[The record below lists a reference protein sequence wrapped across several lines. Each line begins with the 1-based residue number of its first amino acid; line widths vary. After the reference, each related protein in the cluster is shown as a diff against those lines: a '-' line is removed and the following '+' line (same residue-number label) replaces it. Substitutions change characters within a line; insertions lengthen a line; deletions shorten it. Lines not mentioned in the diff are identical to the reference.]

1 MHRAVLVSR
10 PMHILLLGA
19 GGFIG
24 RHLLSELL
32 ASGHRV
38 RAVARDVTALRDMEP
53 GAEWVAL
60 NLARATDAQ
69 DWIPHLA
76 GIDCVV
82 NAAGVLRGPELEAV
96 HVAMPRALH
105 AACKKA
111 EVRRVVLISAVS
123 ARAGVATG
131 YARTKLEGEA
141 ALRSSGLRWTILRPS
156 LVIAEG
162 SYGGTSLLR
171 GLAALPLFQPLAG
184 DGSFAFSPIHADDL
198 ARAVRLACEDLW
210 FVDTTLEPAG
220 PETLTLRELM
230 TRYRSWLGFG
240 PARFVS
246 IPMPVMRA
254 LGRIGD
260 FAGSGPVSTAS
271 LAQIAAGNA
280 ADGDAFA
287 RAVQFRPRS
296 VANAMRD
303 RAAGVQDRW
312 HARLFFLAPAIRLGL
327 ALIWLASALLGLFA
341 GRARTLEML
350 AAIGAPQ
357 SLAFPLQLGT
367 ALLDLAI
374 AALVL
379 RDSRARTATPIQVAV
394 VLSYTLGLTLA
405 LPSLWTDPL
414 GPLLKNLPI
423 LLLILVHGAIGD
435 RR

>member
-1 MHRAVLVSR
+1 MR
-10 PMHILLLGA
+10 ILLLGA

-24 RHLLSELL
+24 RHILSELL
-32 ASGHRV
+32 ASGHNV
-38 RAVARDVTALRDMEP
+38 RAVARDVVSLREMEP

-60 NLARATDAQ
+60 DLAQATGAR
-69 DWIPHLA
+69 DWFPHLD

-82 NAAGVLRGPELEAV
+82 NAAGVLRGPEMEAV
-96 HVAMPRALH
+96 HVAMPKALH

-111 EVRRVVLISAVS
+111 EVGRVILISAVS
-123 ARAGVATG
+123 ARADVATG

-171 GLAALPLFQPLAG
+171 GLSALPIAQPLAG

-198 ARAVRLACEDLW
+198 ARAVRLTCEDLW
-210 FVDTTLEPAG
+210 FVNMTLEPAG

-240 PARFVS
+240 PARLVS
-246 IPMPVMRA
+246 IPIPVMRM

-260 FAGSGPVSTAS
+260 LAGSGPVSTTS
-271 LAQIAAGNA
+271 LEQIVVGNA
-280 ADGDAFA
+280 ADGEAFA
-287 RAVQFRPRS
+287 QAVQFRPRS

-312 HARLFFLAPAIRLGL
+312 HARLFFLAPAIRWGL
-327 ALIWLASALLGLFA
+327 ALLWFASALLGLFA
-341 GRARTLEML
+341 GRAQTLEVL
-350 AAIGAPQ
+350 ATVGAPE
-357 SLAFPLQLGT
+357 SAAFPLQFGT
-367 ALLDLAI
+367 ALLDLGI

-379 RDSRARTATPIQVAV
+379 RDSRAQVATAAQLVV
-394 VLSYTLGLTLA
+394 VLGYTLALTLT
-405 LPSLWTDPL
+405 LPSLWADPL
-414 GPLLKNLPI
+414 GPLLKNLPVA
-423 LLLILVHGAIGD
+423 LLILVHGAIGN